1 MSNQTQAQAQNNA
14 MNAIKAVGEYY
25 ERING
30 GEWVKSPNLV
40 TDEGLSHMLNVAFGS
55 TPKPQAYYVALYGAS
70 ATPQANWT
78 AQNFASTAS
87 EIVSMSEGYE
97 GATRPKWTPEN
108 TATNSIDSLK
118 TAAKFIIK
126 TDSTLTVQGAALL
139 TSANKGG
146 TDGVLVSAIKFNA
159 PRVFQ
164 NGDTYELGYRISL
177 TV

>member
-1 MSNQTQAQAQNNA
+1 MSIQSSNLT
-14 MNAIKAVGEYY
+14 IKGEYF

-30 GEWVKSPNLV
+30 GEWVKSQNLV
-40 TDEGLSHMLNVAFGS
+40 TDEGLTHLLNVALGS
-55 TPKPQAYYVALYGAS
+55 TPKPNGYFITLFGAS
-70 ATPQANWT
+70 ATPQANWN
-78 AQNFASTAS
+78 AQNFSATAS
-87 EIVSMSEGYE
+87 EIVSMSEGYAS
-97 GATRPKWTPEN
+97 ATRPKWTAQN
-108 TATNSIDSLK
+108 TSTNSIDNMQS
-118 TAAKFIIK
+118 AARFEIK

-139 TSANKGG
+139 TSSTKGG

>member
-1 MSNQTQAQAQNNA
+1 MQNTIRA
-14 MNAIKAVGEYY
+14 KGEYF

-30 GEWVKSPNLV
+30 GEWVKSDNLV
-40 TDEGLSHMLNVAFGS
+40 TDEGLTHILNVAFGT

-87 EIVSMSEGYE
+87 EIVSMSEGYNS
-97 GATRPKWTPEN
+97 ATRPKWTPEN
-108 TATNSIDSLK
+108 TSSNSIDSIK
-118 TAAKFIIK
+118 SAAVFNIV
-126 TDSTLTVQGAALL
+126 TDSTLMVQGAGLI
-139 TSANKGG
+139 TSANKGS

-159 PRVFQ
+159 PRTFQ
-164 NGDTYELGYRISL
+164 NGDVYEIGYRISL

>member
-1 MSNQTQAQAQNNA
+1 MSVINQNSIQA
-14 MNAIKAVGEYY
+14 KGEYF

-30 GEWVKSPNLV
+30 GEWMKSSNLV
-40 TDEGLSHMLNVAFGS
+40 TDEGLSHILNTAFGN
-55 TPKPQAYYVALYGAS
+55 TPKPQGYYVALFGA
-70 ATPQANWT
+70 AAAPQGNWT
-78 AQNFASTAS
+78 AQNFATTAS

-108 TATNSIDSLK
+108 TSTNSIDSLK
-118 TAAKFIIK
+118 TAAKFVIK

-139 TSANKGG
+139 TSATKGG
-146 TDGVLVSAIKFNA
+146 TDGVLVSAIKFSA

>member
-1 MSNQTQAQAQNNA
+1 MSNHNVQV
-14 MNAIKAVGEYY
+14 KGEYF

-30 GEWVKSPNLV
+30 GEWVKSENLV
-40 TDEGLSHMLNVAFGS
+40 TNEGLVHILNTAFGS
-55 TPKPQAYYVALYGAS
+55 SPKPQGYHIALYSAA
-70 ATPQANWT
+70 ATPQEQWT
-78 AQNFASTAS
+78 AQNFASTAG

-118 TAAKFIIK
+118 TAAKFVIK

-139 TSANKGG
+139 TSATKGG

>member
-1 MSNQTQAQAQNNA
+1 MSIQSSNLT
-14 MNAIKAVGEYY
+14 IKGEYF

-30 GEWVKSPNLV
+30 GEWVKSQNLV
-40 TDEGLSHMLNVAFGS
+40 TDEGLTHLLNVALGN
-55 TPKPQAYYVALYGAS
+55 TPKPNGYFITLFGAS
-70 ATPQANWT
+70 ATPQASWN
-78 AQNFASTAS
+78 AQNFSATAS
-87 EIVSMSEGYE
+87 EIVSMSEGYAS
-97 GATRPKWTPEN
+97 ATRPKWTAQN
-108 TATNSIDSLK
+108 TSTNSIDNMQS
-118 TAAKFIIK
+118 AARFEIK

-139 TSANKGG
+139 TSSTKGG

>member
-1 MSNQTQAQAQNNA
+1 MQNTIRA
-14 MNAIKAVGEYY
+14 KGEYF

-30 GEWVKSPNLV
+30 GEWVKSDNLV
-40 TDEGLSHMLNVAFGS
+40 TDEGLTHILNVAFGT

-87 EIVSMSEGYE
+87 EIVSMSEGYNS
-97 GATRPKWTPEN
+97 ATRPKWTPEN
-108 TATNSIDSLK
+108 TSSNSIDSIK
-118 TAAKFIIK
+118 SAAVFNIV
-126 TDSTLTVQGAALL
+126 TDSTLTVQGAGLI
-139 TSANKGG
+139 TSANKGS

-159 PRVFQ
+159 PRTFQ
-164 NGDTYELGYRISL
+164 NGDVYEIGYRISL

>member
-1 MSNQTQAQAQNNA
+1 MSTQNSNLT
-14 MNAIKAVGEYY
+14 IKGEYF

-30 GEWVKSPNLV
+30 GEWVKSQNLV
-40 TDEGLSHMLNVAFGS
+40 TDEGLTHLLNVALGTS
-55 TPKPQAYYVALYGAS
+55 PKPQGYFIALFSAS
-70 ATPQANWT
+70 ATPQASWN
-78 AQNFASTAS
+78 AQNFSATAS
-87 EIVSMSEGYE
+87 EIVSMSEGYAS
-97 GATRPKWTPEN
+97 ATRPKWNAQN
-108 TATNSIDSLK
+108 TSTNSIDNMQS
-118 TAAKFIIK
+118 AARFEIK

-139 TSANKGG
+139 TSSTKGG

>member
-1 MSNQTQAQAQNNA
+1 MSNQ
-14 MNAIKAVGEYY
+14 IAVRGEYF

-30 GEWVKSPNLV
+30 GVWVKSTNLV
-40 TDEGLSHMLNVAFGS
+40 TNEGLTHILNTAFGT
-55 TPKPQAYYVALYGAS
+55 TPKPQAYYIALYSAS
-70 ATPQANWT
+70 ATPQDNWT

-87 EIVSMSEGYE
+87 EIVSLSEGYE

-108 TATNSIDSLK
+108 TSTNSIDSLK
-118 TAAKFIIK
+118 SAAKFVIK

-139 TSANKGG
+139 TSATKGG

-159 PRVFQ
+159 PRTFQ
-164 NGDTYELGYRISL
+164 NGDVYEIGYRISL

>member
-1 MSNQTQAQAQNNA
+1 MSHTNPNTIQA
-14 MNAIKAVGEYY
+14 KGEYY

-30 GEWVKSPNLV
+30 GEWAKSSNLV
-40 TDEGLSHMLNVAFGS
+40 TDEGLTHILNTTFGT
-55 TPKPQAYYVALYGAS
+55 TPKPQGYYIALFSAA

-97 GATRPKWTPEN
+97 GATRPKWMPAN
-108 TATNSIDSLK
+108 TDTNSIDSLK
-118 TAAKFIIK
+118 SAAKFTIK

-159 PRVFQ
+159 PRTFQ
-164 NGDTYELGYRISL
+164 NGDVYEIGYRLSL

>member
-1 MSNQTQAQAQNNA
+1 MQNTIRA
-14 MNAIKAVGEYY
+14 KGEYF

-30 GEWVKSPNLV
+30 GEWVKSDNLV
-40 TDEGLSHMLNVAFGS
+40 TDEGLTHILNVAFGT

-87 EIVSMSEGYE
+87 EIVSMSEGYNS
-97 GATRPKWTPEN
+97 ATRPKWTPEN
-108 TATNSIDSLK
+108 TSSNSIDSMK
-118 TAAKFIIK
+118 SAAVFNIV
-126 TDSTLTVQGAALL
+126 TDSTLTVQGAGLI
-139 TSANKGG
+139 TSANKGS

-159 PRVFQ
+159 PRTFQ
-164 NGDTYELGYRISL
+164 NGDVYEIGYRISL

>member
-1 MSNQTQAQAQNNA
+1 MQNTIRA
-14 MNAIKAVGEYY
+14 KGEYF

-30 GEWVKSPNLV
+30 GEWVKSDNLV
-40 TDEGLSHMLNVAFGS
+40 TDEGLTHILNVAFGT

-87 EIVSMSEGYE
+87 EIVSMSEGYNS
-97 GATRPKWTPEN
+97 ATRPKWTPEN
-108 TATNSIDSLK
+108 TSSNSIDSIK
-118 TAAKFIIK
+118 SAAVFNIV
-126 TDSTLTVQGAALL
+126 TDGTLTVQGAGLI
-139 TSANKGG
+139 TSANKGS

-159 PRVFQ
+159 PRTFQ
-164 NGDTYELGYRISL
+164 NGDVYEIGYRISL

>member
-1 MSNQTQAQAQNNA
+1 MSNHNVQV
-14 MNAIKAVGEYY
+14 KGEYF

-30 GEWVKSPNLV
+30 GEWVKSENLV
-40 TDEGLSHMLNVAFGS
+40 TNEGLAHILNTAFGS
-55 TPKPQAYYVALYGAS
+55 SPKPQSYHIALYSAA
-70 ATPQANWT
+70 ATPQEQWT
-78 AQNFASTAS
+78 AQNFASTAG

-118 TAAKFIIK
+118 TAAKFVIK

-139 TSANKGG
+139 TSATKGG

>member
-1 MSNQTQAQAQNNA
+1 MSHIQEQAL
-14 MNAIKAVGEYY
+14 AVKGEYF

-30 GEWVKSPNLV
+30 GDWVKSQNLV
-40 TDEGLSHMLNVAFGS
+40 TNEGLTHLLNVALGT
-55 TPKPQAYYVALYGAS
+55 TPKPSGYFIALFGAS
-70 ATPQANWT
+70 ASPQSSWN
-78 AQNFASTAS
+78 AQNFSSTAS
-87 EIVSMSEGYE
+87 EIVSMSEGYN

-108 TATNSIDSLK
+108 TGTNSIDNMK
-118 TAAKFIIK
+118 AVARFEIK
-126 TDSTLTVQGAALL
+126 TDSTLTVQGAGLL
-139 TSANKGG
+139 TSATKGG

>member
-1 MSNQTQAQAQNNA
+1 MQNTIRA
-14 MNAIKAVGEYY
+14 KGEYF

-30 GEWVKSPNLV
+30 GEWVKSDNLV
-40 TDEGLSHMLNVAFGS
+40 TDEGLTHILNVAFGT

-87 EIVSMSEGYE
+87 EIVSMSEGYNS
-97 GATRPKWTPEN
+97 ATRPKWTPEN
-108 TATNSIDSLK
+108 TSSNSIDSIK
-118 TAAKFIIK
+118 SAAVFNIV
-126 TDSTLTVQGAALL
+126 TDSTLTVQGAGLL
-139 TSANKGG
+139 TSATKGG

-159 PRVFQ
+159 PRTFQ
-164 NGDTYELGYRISL
+164 NGDVYEIGYRISL

>member
-1 MSNQTQAQAQNNA
+1 MQNTIRA
-14 MNAIKAVGEYY
+14 KGEYF

-30 GEWVKSPNLV
+30 GEWVKSDNLV
-40 TDEGLSHMLNVAFGS
+40 TDEGLTHILNVAFGT

-87 EIVSMSEGYE
+87 EIVSMSEGYNS
-97 GATRPKWTPEN
+97 ATRPKWTPEN
-108 TATNSIDSLK
+108 TSSNSIDSIK
-118 TAAKFIIK
+118 SAAVFNIV
-126 TDSTLTVQGAALL
+126 TDSTLTVQGAGLI
-139 TSANKGG
+139 TSANKGS

-164 NGDTYELGYRISL
+164 NGDVYEIGYRISL

>member
-1 MSNQTQAQAQNNA
+1 MQ
-14 MNAIKAVGEYY
+14 NAIRAKGEYF

-30 GEWVKSPNLV
+30 GEWVKSDNLV
-40 TDEGLSHMLNVAFGS
+40 TDEGLTHILNVAFGT

-87 EIVSMSEGYE
+87 EIVSMSEGYNS
-97 GATRPKWTPEN
+97 ATRPKWTPEN
-108 TATNSIDSLK
+108 TSSNSIDSIK
-118 TAAKFIIK
+118 SAAVFNIV
-126 TDSTLTVQGAALL
+126 TDSTLTVQGAGLI
-139 TSANKGG
+139 TSANKGS

-159 PRVFQ
+159 PRTFQ
-164 NGDTYELGYRISL
+164 NGDVYEIGYRISL